1 MPSVLSAAQ
10 SAPLKHP
17 PGEISS
23 LTRLQEIQG
32 QLRDIHPGPPL
43 ESASDPRLL
52 AWGWLLIA
60 LLAALLIGA
69 TINTLWR
76 QRRWARQI
84 DWQAADLVPGLHAA
98 LREAAIARWPE
109 ARTLQGDEWLA
120 WLDRRGGCH
129 FGEFARQ
136 WPGWL
141 YGSDTPDGA
150 QRARLRLAYL
160 NWGRR
165 CVSAPRWMARPV
177 LWRRTRGGGAR

>member
-10 SAPLKHP
+10 PRPLP
-17 PGEISS
+17 AETGQASS

-43 ESASDPRLL
+43 ERASDPRLL

-60 LLAALLIGA
+60 LLALLLIGT

-84 DWQAADLVPGLHAA
+84 DWEAADLVPSLQSA

-109 ARTLQGDEWLA
+109 ARSLQGEEWLA
-120 WLDRRGGCH
+120 WLDRRGGSH
-129 FGEFARQ
+129 FGEFASL
-136 WPGWL
+136 WPHWL
-141 YGSDTPDGA
+141 YGSDAPDA
-150 QRARLRLAYL
+150 VQRARLRLAYL
-160 NWGRR
+160 KWGRR
-165 CVSAPRWMARPV
+165 CVITPRWMALPV
-177 LWRRTRGGGAR
+177 WWRRTGSRGAR

>member
-1 MPSVLSAAQ
+1 MPSVLSA
-10 SAPLKHP
+10 PLQHP
-17 PGEISS
+17 PGQTSS

-129 FGEFARQ
+129 FWRIRPPMAGLALWLRH
-136 WPGWL
+136 PG
-141 YGSDTPDGA
+141 
-150 QRARLRLAYL
+150 
-160 NWGRR
+160 
-165 CVSAPRWMARPV
+165 
-177 LWRRTRGGGAR
+177 

>member
-1 MPSVLSAAQ
+1 MPSVLSAPQ
-10 SAPLKHP
+10 TAPLQHQ
-17 PGEISS
+17 PGEIFS

-60 LLAALLIGA
+60 VLAALLIGT

-76 QRRWARQI
+76 QRRWAHQI
-84 DWQAADLVPGLHAA
+84 DWQAADLVPSLQAA

-109 ARTLQGDEWLA
+109 ARALQGNEWLA

-129 FGEFARQ
+129 FGARQ
-136 WPGWL
+136 WPDWL
-141 YGSDTPDGA
+141 YGSDTPDKA

-160 NWGRR
+160 SWGRR
-165 CVSAPRWMARPV
+165 CVSAPHW
-177 LWRRTRGGGAR
+177 

>member
-1 MPSVLSAAQ
+1 MPSVLSAPQTALQ
-10 SAPLKHP
+10 HP
-17 PGEISS
+17 PGEIAS

-60 LLAALLIGA
+60 VLAALLIGA

-84 DWQAADLVPGLHAA
+84 DWQAADLVPVLHAA

-109 ARTLQGDEWLA
+109 ARSLQGEEWLPRRRPPGGGPFCGVA
-120 WLDRRGGCH
+120 PPRRGRG
-129 FGEFARQ
+129 
-136 WPGWL
+136 
-141 YGSDTPDGA
+141 DG
-150 QRARLRLAYL
+150 
-160 NWGRR
+160 GG
-165 CVSAPRWMARPV
+165 
-177 LWRRTRGGGAR
+177 RGGAWPPPRPWAG